1 MPTVGAAGPDGQ
13 TCGGAGWQSEAD
25 VCRDSVG
32 VSGSENDKGGII
44 GGVGQVTEIDVRVC
58 AIPSLV

>member
-1 MPTVGAAGPDGQ
+1 MPIVGAAGPDGQ
-13 TCGGAGWQSEAD
+13 TCSRAGWQSEAD

-32 VSGSENDKGGII
+32 VSGGENDKGGII

-58 AIPSLV
+58 AVPSLV